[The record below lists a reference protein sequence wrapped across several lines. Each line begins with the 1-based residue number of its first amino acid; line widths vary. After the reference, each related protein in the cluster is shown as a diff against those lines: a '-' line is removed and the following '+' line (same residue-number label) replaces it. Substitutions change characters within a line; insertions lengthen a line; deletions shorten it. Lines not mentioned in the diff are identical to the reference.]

1 MSRLDIKTPSK
12 AQMVV
17 EHLYR
22 SMEHRIEASPPGLC
36 PIDTVSYT
44 HLTLPT
50 TERV

>member
-22 SMEHRIEASPPGLC
+22 SMEHRIEAARRACALL
-36 PIDTVSYT
+36 IW
-44 HLTLPT
+44 
-50 TERV
+50 R

>member
-22 SMEHRIEASPPGLC
+22 SMEHQPAGPVP
-36 PIDTVSYT
+36 Y
-44 HLTLPT
+44 
-50 TERV
+50 